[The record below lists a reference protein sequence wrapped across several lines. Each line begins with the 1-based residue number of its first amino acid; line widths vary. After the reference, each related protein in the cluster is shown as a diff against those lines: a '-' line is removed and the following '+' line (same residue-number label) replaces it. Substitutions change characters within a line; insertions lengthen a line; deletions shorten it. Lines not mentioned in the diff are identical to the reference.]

1 MHISGKIGIPVGI
14 VMLIIGGMI
23 AASSFG
29 TWEEAGKV
37 ENFMSEPS
45 TEIILEYIDEDGEGS
60 AGWYLMIQAE
70 YSVDNND
77 DDIVD
82 ACEGLNLTIT
92 DSKGN
97 SINSTNMSST
107 YGNIYC
113 GLDDNMKM
121 AGLDKSHVDFNDGW
135 MVVGIVCDT
144 LDNAEM
150 NGYWETSRNEN
161 GEEGEVWV
169 QTGENDR
176 CQIGEKYT
184 ISSDLEMILFDRDS
198 QAGLE
203 VRGFLELC
211 GGICCAICSLI
222 FLILAVIS
230 GFAMKPAP
238 QMMMPIGTGGGVVG
252 GVAPTVPVDS
262 TATSSSVPGTAVF
275 GAGPTMNVD
284 AAEPEP
290 SQGED
295 TMTAADSLKEKFL
308 AGAAERVSESDT
320 LGKE

>member
-14 VMLIIGGMI
+14 VLLIIGGLV
-23 AASSFG
+23 AASSFE
-29 TWEEAGKV
+29 TFEESEKI

-45 TEIILEYIDEDGEGS
+45 TEIILDYFDEDGEGS
-60 AGWYLMIQAE
+60 AGWFLMIQAE

-77 DDIVD
+77 DGIVD
-82 ACEGLNLTIT
+82 DCEGLNITIT

-97 SINSTNMSST
+97 NINSTNMSST
-107 YGNIYC
+107 FGNIYC
-113 GLDDNMKM
+113 GLDENMKM
-121 AGLDKSHVDFNDGW
+121 AGLDKSHVDIKDGW
-135 MVVGIVCDT
+135 MIVGIVCDT

-176 CQIGEKYT
+176 CEIGEQYT
-184 ISSDLEMILFDRDS
+184 ISSNQEMILFDRDK

-203 VRGFLELC
+203 VRGILQLC

-252 GVAPTVPVDS
+252 DVAPTVPIDS
-262 TATSSSVPGTAVF
+262 TATSSTVPGTAVF
-275 GAGPTMNVD
+275 GAGPIVGSSVATDDSDNDDSM
-284 AAEPEP
+284 A
-290 SQGED
+290 
-295 TMTAADSLKEKFL
+295 AADSLKEMFL
-308 AGAAERVSESDT
+308 AGAAEQVAEDVPE
-320 LGKE
+320 KE

>member
-14 VMLIIGGMI
+14 VLLIIGGLV
-23 AASSFG
+23 AASSFE
-29 TWEEAGKV
+29 TFEESEKI

-45 TEIILEYIDEDGEGS
+45 TEIVLEYIDEDEAGS
-60 AGWYLMIQAE
+60 AGWFLMIQAE

-77 DDIVD
+77 DGIVD
-82 ACEGLNLTIT
+82 DCEGLNITIT

-97 SINSTNMSST
+97 NINSTNMSST
-107 YGNIYC
+107 FGNIYC
-113 GLDDNMKM
+113 GLDENMKM
-121 AGLDKSHVDFNDGW
+121 AGLDKSHVDIKDGW
-135 MVVGIVCDT
+135 MIVGIVCDT

-169 QTGENDR
+169 QTDENDD
-176 CQIGEKYT
+176 CEIGEQYT
-184 ISSDLEMILFDRDS
+184 ISSNQEMILFDRDK

-203 VRGFLELC
+203 VRGILQLC

-252 GVAPTVPVDS
+252 GVAPTVPIDS
-262 TATSSSVPGTAVF
+262 TATSSTVPGTAVF
-275 GAGPTMNVD
+275 GAGPIVGSSVATDDSDNDDSM
-284 AAEPEP
+284 A
-290 SQGED
+290 
-295 TMTAADSLKEKFL
+295 AADSLKEMFL
-308 AGAAERVSESDT
+308 AGAAEQVAEDVPE
-320 LGKE
+320 KE

>member
-23 AASSFG
+23 AASSFS
-29 TWEEAGKV
+29 TWEEAEKI

-45 TEIILEYIDEDGEGS
+45 TEIVLEYIDEDEAGS
-60 AGWYLMIQAE
+60 AGWYVMIGWE
-70 YSVDNND
+70 YLIDSDND
-77 DDIVD
+77 GIID
-82 ACEGLNLTIT
+82 ACEDDGWNITIT
-92 DSKGN
+92 DSQGN
-97 SINSTNMSST
+97 DMNSTA
-107 YGNIYC
+107 GNIYC
-113 GLDDNMKM
+113 GIDDNGKM
-121 AGLDKSHVDFNDGW
+121 AELDKSHVDIKDGW
-135 MVVGIVCDT
+135 MIIGIVCDT
-144 LDNAEM
+144 LDDAGM

-184 ISSDLEMILFDRDS
+184 ISSNQPMILFDRDA

-203 VRGFLELC
+203 VRGFFELC
-211 GGICCAICSLI
+211 GGLCCAICSLI
-222 FLILAVIS
+222 FLIGAVIS
-230 GFAMKPAP
+230 GFVMKPAP

-275 GAGPTMNVD
+275 GAGPTANAD
-284 AAEPEP
+284 AIESETPSAEE
-290 SQGED
+290 SFS
-295 TMTAADSLKEKFL
+295 AADSLKQQFL
-308 AGAAERVSESDT
+308 AGAAERVEENNAPE
-320 LGKE
+320 KE

>member
-14 VMLIIGGMI
+14 VMLIIGGFI
-23 AASSFG
+23 AASSISSF
-29 TWEEAGKV
+29 EEAEKI

-45 TEIILEYIDEDGEGS
+45 TEIILEYIDEDDAGS

-70 YSVDNND
+70 YSVDNNGN
-77 DDIVD
+77 DIVD
-82 ACEGLNLTIT
+82 DCEGLNITIT

-97 SINSTNMSST
+97 NINSTNMSST

-135 MVVGIVCDT
+135 MIVGIVCDT

-150 NGYWETSRNEN
+150 NGYWETSPNEN

-176 CQIGEKYT
+176 CEIGEQYI
-184 ISSDLEMILFDRDS
+184 ISSNQEMILFDRDK

-203 VRGFLELC
+203 ARGILQLC

-252 GVAPTVPVDS
+252 GVAPTVPVDPN
-262 TATSSSVPGTAVF
+262 ATSSSVPGTAVF
-275 GAGPTMNVD
+275 GAGPSVNVD

-295 TMTAADSLKEKFL
+295 AMTVADSLKEKFL
-308 AGAAERVSESDT
+308 AGSADKITEAKDPS
-320 LGKE
+320 KE

>member
-14 VMLIIGGMI
+14 VLLIIGGLV
-23 AASSFG
+23 AASSFE
-29 TWEEAGKV
+29 TFEESEKI

-45 TEIILEYIDEDGEGS
+45 TEIVLEYVDEDGEGS

-70 YSVDNND
+70 YSVDNNGN
-77 DDIVD
+77 DIVD
-82 ACEGLNLTIT
+82 DCEGLNITIT

-97 SINSTNMSST
+97 NINSTNMSST

-121 AGLDKSHVDFNDGW
+121 AGLDKLHVDINDGW
-135 MVVGIVCDT
+135 MIVGIVCDT

-169 QTGENDR
+169 ETGENDR
-176 CQIGEKYT
+176 CEIGEKYT
-184 ISSDLEMILFDRDS
+184 ISSNQEMVLFDRDA

-203 VRGFLELC
+203 LRGILELC

-252 GVAPTVPVDS
+252 GVAPTVPIDS
-262 TATSSSVPGTAVF
+262 TATSSTVPGTAVF
-275 GAGPTMNVD
+275 GAGPIVGSSVATDDSDNDDSM
-284 AAEPEP
+284 A
-290 SQGED
+290 
-295 TMTAADSLKEKFL
+295 AADSLKEMFL
-308 AGAAERVSESDT
+308 AGAAEQVTEDMPE
-320 LGKE
+320 KE

>member
-14 VMLIIGGMI
+14 VMLIIGGLV
-23 AASSFG
+23 AASSIS
-29 TWEEAGKV
+29 TWEEAGKI

-45 TEIILEYIDEDGEGS
+45 TEIILEYVDEDGEGS

-70 YSVDNND
+70 YSVDNNGN
-77 DDIVD
+77 DIVD
-82 ACEGLNLTIT
+82 DCDGLNITIT

-97 SINSTNMSST
+97 NINSTNMSST

-135 MVVGIVCDT
+135 MIVGIVCDT

-176 CQIGEKYT
+176 CEIGEKYT
-184 ISSDLEMILFDRDS
+184 ISSGQEMVLFDRDT

-211 GGICCAICSLI
+211 GGICCVICSLI
-222 FLILAVIS
+222 FLIGAVIS

-238 QMMMPIGTGGGVVG
+238 QMMMPIGTGGGIVG
-252 GVAPTVPVDS
+252 GVAPTVPIDS
-262 TATSSSVPGTAVF
+262 TATSSTVPGTAVF
-275 GAGPTMNVD
+275 GAGPIVD
-284 AAEPEP
+284 SSVTTDDSVNDDSMA
-290 SQGED
+290 
-295 TMTAADSLKEKFL
+295 AADSLKEMFL
-308 AGAAERVSESDT
+308 AGAAEQVTEEVPD
-320 LGKE
+320 KE

>member
-14 VMLIIGGMI
+14 VMLIIGGLV
-23 AASSFG
+23 AASSIS
-29 TWEEAGKV
+29 TWEEAGKI
-37 ENFMSEPS
+37 ENFMSDPS

-70 YSVDNND
+70 YSVDNNGN
-77 DDIVD
+77 DIVD
-82 ACEGLNLTIT
+82 DCDSLNITIT

-97 SINSTNMSST
+97 NINSTNMNST

-121 AGLDKSHVDFNDGW
+121 AGLDKSHVDINDGW
-135 MVVGIVCDT
+135 MIVGIVCDT

-169 QTGENDR
+169 QTSENDR
-176 CQIGEKYT
+176 CEIGEQYT
-184 ISSDLEMILFDRDS
+184 ISSDLEMILFDRDT

-252 GVAPTVPVDS
+252 GVAPTVPIDS
-262 TATSSSVPGTAVF
+262 TATSSTVPGTAVF
-275 GAGPTMNVD
+275 GAGPIVGSSVATDDSDNDDSM
-284 AAEPEP
+284 A
-290 SQGED
+290 
-295 TMTAADSLKEKFL
+295 AADSLKEMFL
-308 AGAAERVSESDT
+308 AGAADQVTEDVPD
-320 LGKE
+320 KE

>member
-45 TEIILEYIDEDGEGS
+45 TEIILEYLDEDGEGS

-82 ACEGLNLTIT
+82 ACEGLNVTIT

-121 AGLDKSHVDFNDGW
+121 AGLDKLHVDFNDGW

-184 ISSDLEMILFDRDS
+184 ISSNQEMILFDRDA

-203 VRGFLELC
+203 VRGLLELC
-211 GGICCAICSLI
+211 GGLCCAICSCL
-222 FLILAVIS
+222 LYTSPSPRDLS
-230 GFAMKPAP
+230 TSR
-238 QMMMPIGTGGGVVG
+238 MP
-252 GVAPTVPVDS
+252 
-262 TATSSSVPGTAVF
+262 SSA
-275 GAGPTMNVD
+275 
-284 AAEPEP
+284 
-290 SQGED
+290 
-295 TMTAADSLKEKFL
+295 
-308 AGAAERVSESDT
+308 
-320 LGKE
+320 

>member
-14 VMLIIGGMI
+14 VLLIIGGLV
-23 AASSFG
+23 AASSIG
-29 TWEEAGKV
+29 TWEEAGKI

-45 TEIILEYIDEDGEGS
+45 TEIILEYIDEDEAGS

-77 DDIVD
+77 DGIVD
-82 ACEGLNLTIT
+82 DCEGLNITIT

-97 SINSTNMSST
+97 NINSTDMSST

-113 GLDDNMKM
+113 GLDENMKM
-121 AGLDKSHVDFNDGW
+121 AGLDKLHVDINDGW
-135 MVVGIVCDT
+135 MIVGIVCDT

-169 QTGENDR
+169 ETGENDR
-176 CQIGEKYT
+176 CEIGEKYT
-184 ISSDLEMILFDRDS
+184 ISSNQEMVLFDRDA

-203 VRGFLELC
+203 LRGILELC

-252 GVAPTVPVDS
+252 GVTPTVPIDP
-262 TATSSSVPGTAVF
+262 TATSSTVPGTAVF
-275 GAGPTMNVD
+275 GAGPIVGSSVATDDSDNVD
-284 AAEPEP
+284 SMA
-290 SQGED
+290 
-295 TMTAADSLKEKFL
+295 AADSLKEMFL
-308 AGAAERVSESDT
+308 AGAAEQVTEDMPE
-320 LGKE
+320 KE

>member
-14 VMLIIGGMI
+14 VMLIIGGLV
-23 AASSFG
+23 AASSIS
-29 TWEEAGKV
+29 TWEEAGKI

-70 YSVDNND
+70 YSVDNNGN
-77 DDIVD
+77 DIVD
-82 ACEGLNLTIT
+82 DCEDLNITIT

-97 SINSTNMSST
+97 NINSTNMSST

-113 GLDDNMKM
+113 GLDENMKM
-121 AGLDKSHVDFNDGW
+121 AGLDKSHVDINDGW
-135 MVVGIVCDT
+135 MIVGIVCDT

-176 CQIGEKYT
+176 CEIGEQYT
-184 ISSDLEMILFDRDS
+184 ISSDLEMILFDRDT

-203 VRGFLELC
+203 LRGILELC

-238 QMMMPIGTGGGVVG
+238 QMTMPIGTGGGVVG
-252 GVAPTVPVDS
+252 GVAPTVPIDS
-262 TATSSSVPGTAVF
+262 TATSSTVPGTAVF
-275 GAGPTMNVD
+275 GAGPIVGSSVATDDSDNDDSM
-284 AAEPEP
+284 A
-290 SQGED
+290 
-295 TMTAADSLKEKFL
+295 AADSLKEMFL
-308 AGAAERVSESDT
+308 AGAAEQVTEDMPE
-320 LGKE
+320 KE

>member
-14 VMLIIGGMI
+14 VMVIIGGLI

-45 TEIILEYIDEDGEGS
+45 TEIVLEYVDEDGEGS

-70 YSVDNND
+70 YSVDNNGNDTVD
-77 DDIVD
+77 D
-82 ACEGLNLTIT
+82 CEGLNITIT

-97 SINSTNMSST
+97 NINSTNMSST

-121 AGLDKSHVDFNDGW
+121 AGLDKLHVDINDGW
-135 MVVGIVCDT
+135 MIVGIVCDT
-144 LDNAEM
+144 LDNAGM

-184 ISSDLEMILFDRDS
+184 ISSNQEMILFDRDA

-203 VRGFLELC
+203 WRGVAELC
-211 GGICCAICSLI
+211 GGLCCAICSLI
-222 FLILAVIS
+222 FLIGAVIS
-230 GFAMKPAP
+230 GFVMKPAP

-252 GVAPTVPVDS
+252 GVAPTVPVDP

-275 GAGPTMNVD
+275 GAGPTANVD
-284 AAEPEP
+284 AVESEE
-290 SQGED
+290 SSSED
-295 TMTAADSLKEKFL
+295 TFSAADSLKEKFL
-308 AGAAERVSESDT
+308 AGAAERVSEDDT
-320 LGKE
+320 PGKE

>member
-14 VMLIIGGMI
+14 VLLIIGGLV
-23 AASSFG
+23 AASSFE
-29 TWEEAGKV
+29 TFEESEKI

-45 TEIILEYIDEDGEGS
+45 TEIILDYFDEDGEGS
-60 AGWYLMIQAE
+60 AGWFLMIQAE

-77 DDIVD
+77 DGIVD
-82 ACEGLNLTIT
+82 DCEGLNITIT

-97 SINSTNMSST
+97 NINSTNMSST
-107 YGNIYC
+107 FGNIYC
-113 GLDDNMKM
+113 GLDENMKM
-121 AGLDKSHVDFNDGW
+121 AGLDKSHVDIKDGW
-135 MVVGIVCDT
+135 MIVGIVCDT

-169 QTGENDR
+169 QTDENDD
-176 CQIGEKYT
+176 CEIGEQYT
-184 ISSDLEMILFDRDS
+184 ISSNQEMILFDRDK

-203 VRGFLELC
+203 VRGILQLC

-252 GVAPTVPVDS
+252 GVAPTVPIDS
-262 TATSSSVPGTAVF
+262 TATSSTVPGTAVF
-275 GAGPTMNVD
+275 GAGPIVGSSVATDDSDNDDSM
-284 AAEPEP
+284 A
-290 SQGED
+290 
-295 TMTAADSLKEKFL
+295 AADSLKEMFL
-308 AGAAERVSESDT
+308 AGAAEQVAEDVPE
-320 LGKE
+320 KE

>member
-14 VMLIIGGMI
+14 VLLIIGGLV
-23 AASSFG
+23 AASSFE
-29 TWEEAGKV
+29 TFEESEKI

-45 TEIILEYIDEDGEGS
+45 TEIILDYFDEDGEGS
-60 AGWYLMIQAE
+60 AGWFLMIQAE

-77 DDIVD
+77 DGIVD
-82 ACEGLNLTIT
+82 DCEGLNITIT

-97 SINSTNMSST
+97 NINSTNMSST
-107 YGNIYC
+107 FGNIYC
-113 GLDDNMKM
+113 GLDENMKM
-121 AGLDKSHVDFNDGW
+121 AGLDKSHVDIKDGW
-135 MVVGIVCDT
+135 MIVGIVCDT

-176 CQIGEKYT
+176 CEIGEQYT
-184 ISSDLEMILFDRDS
+184 ISSNQEMILFDRDK

-203 VRGFLELC
+203 VRGIIQLC

-252 GVAPTVPVDS
+252 GVAPTVPIDS
-262 TATSSSVPGTAVF
+262 TATSSTVPGTAVF
-275 GAGPTMNVD
+275 GAGPIVD
-284 AAEPEP
+284 SSVATDDSVNDDSMA
-290 SQGED
+290 
-295 TMTAADSLKEKFL
+295 AADSLKEMFL
-308 AGAAERVSESDT
+308 AGAAEQVTEDVPE
-320 LGKE
+320 KE

>member
-14 VMLIIGGMI
+14 VLLIIGGLV
-23 AASSFG
+23 AASSFE
-29 TWEEAGKV
+29 TFEESEKI

-45 TEIILEYIDEDGEGS
+45 TEIVLEYVDEDGEGS

-70 YSVDNND
+70 YSVDNNGN
-77 DDIVD
+77 DIVD
-82 ACEGLNLTIT
+82 DCEGLNITIT

-97 SINSTNMSST
+97 NINSTNMSST

-121 AGLDKSHVDFNDGW
+121 AGLDKLHVDINDGW
-135 MVVGIVCDT
+135 MIVGIVCDT

-176 CQIGEKYT
+176 CEIGEQYI
-184 ISSDLEMILFDRDS
+184 ISSNQEMILFDRDK

-203 VRGFLELC
+203 ARGILQLC

-252 GVAPTVPVDS
+252 GVAPTVPIDP
-262 TATSSSVPGTAVF
+262 TATSSTVPGTAVF
-275 GAGPTMNVD
+275 GAGPIVGSSVATDDSDNVD
-284 AAEPEP
+284 SMA
-290 SQGED
+290 
-295 TMTAADSLKEKFL
+295 AADSLKEMFL
-308 AGAAERVSESDT
+308 AGAAEQVTEDMPE
-320 LGKE
+320 KE

>member
-14 VMLIIGGMI
+14 VLLIIGGLV
-23 AASSFG
+23 AASSFE
-29 TWEEAGKV
+29 TFEESEKI

-45 TEIILEYIDEDGEGS
+45 TEIVLEYVDEDGEGS

-70 YSVDNND
+70 YSVDNNGN
-77 DDIVD
+77 DIVD
-82 ACEGLNLTIT
+82 DCEGLNITIT

-97 SINSTNMSST
+97 NINSTNMSST

-121 AGLDKSHVDFNDGW
+121 AGLDKLHVDINDGW
-135 MVVGIVCDT
+135 MIVGILCDT

-176 CQIGEKYT
+176 CGIGEQYT
-184 ISSDLEMILFDRDS
+184 ISSNQEMILFDRDK

-203 VRGFLELC
+203 VRGILQLC

-252 GVAPTVPVDS
+252 GVTPTVPIDP
-262 TATSSSVPGTAVF
+262 TATSSTVPGTAVF
-275 GAGPTMNVD
+275 GAGPIVGSSVATDDSDNDDSM
-284 AAEPEP
+284 A
-290 SQGED
+290 
-295 TMTAADSLKEKFL
+295 AADSLKEMFL
-308 AGAAERVSESDT
+308 AGAAKQVTEDVPE
-320 LGKE
+320 KE

>member
-23 AASSFG
+23 AASSFS
-29 TWEEAGKV
+29 TWEEAEKI

-45 TEIILEYIDEDGEGS
+45 TEIVLEYIDEDEAGS
-60 AGWYLMIQAE
+60 AGWYVMIGWE
-70 YSVDNND
+70 YLIDSDND
-77 DDIVD
+77 GVID
-82 ACEGLNLTIT
+82 ACEDDGWNITIT
-92 DSKGN
+92 DSQGN
-97 SINSTNMSST
+97 DMNSTA
-107 YGNIYC
+107 GNIYC
-113 GLDDNMKM
+113 GIDDNEKM
-121 AGLDKSHVDFNDGW
+121 AGLDKSHVDIKDGW
-135 MVVGIVCDT
+135 MIVGIVCDT
-144 LDNAEM
+144 LDDAGM

-184 ISSDLEMILFDRDS
+184 ISSNQQMILFDRDA

-211 GGICCAICSLI
+211 GGLCCAICSLI
-222 FLILAVIS
+222 FLIGAVIS
-230 GFAMKPAP
+230 GFVMKPAP

-252 GVAPTVPVDS
+252 GVAPTVPVDP

-275 GAGPTMNVD
+275 GAGPTVNAD
-284 AAEPEP
+284 AIESEKPSAEE
-290 SQGED
+290 SFS
-295 TMTAADSLKEKFL
+295 AADSLKQQFL
-308 AGAAERVSESDT
+308 AGAAERVAENNAPE
-320 LGKE
+320 KE

>member
-14 VMLIIGGMI
+14 VLLIIGGLV
-23 AASSFG
+23 AASSIG
-29 TWEEAGKV
+29 TWEEAGKI

-45 TEIILEYIDEDGEGS
+45 TEIILEYIDEDEAGS

-77 DDIVD
+77 DGIVD
-82 ACEGLNLTIT
+82 DCEGLNITIT

-97 SINSTNMSST
+97 NINSTDMSST

-113 GLDDNMKM
+113 GLDENMKM
-121 AGLDKSHVDFNDGW
+121 AGLDKSHVDINDGW
-135 MVVGIVCDT
+135 MVVGILCDT

-176 CQIGEKYT
+176 CEIGEQYI
-184 ISSDLEMILFDRDS
+184 ISSNQEMILFDRDK

-203 VRGFLELC
+203 ARGILQLC

-252 GVAPTVPVDS
+252 GVAPTVPIDS
-262 TATSSSVPGTAVF
+262 TATSSTVPGTAVF
-275 GAGPTMNVD
+275 GAGPIVGSSVSTDDSVNDDSM
-284 AAEPEP
+284 A
-290 SQGED
+290 
-295 TMTAADSLKEKFL
+295 AADSLKEMFL
-308 AGAAERVSESDT
+308 AGAAEQVTEDVPD
-320 LGKE
+320 KE

>member
-14 VMLIIGGMI
+14 VLLIIGGLV
-23 AASSFG
+23 AASSFE
-29 TWEEAGKV
+29 TFEESEKI

-45 TEIILEYIDEDGEGS
+45 TEIVLEYVDEDGEGS

-70 YSVDNND
+70 YSVDNNGN
-77 DDIVD
+77 DIVD
-82 ACEGLNLTIT
+82 DCEGLNITIT

-97 SINSTNMSST
+97 NINSTNMSST

-121 AGLDKSHVDFNDGW
+121 AGLDKLHVDINDGW
-135 MVVGIVCDT
+135 MIVGIVCDT

-176 CQIGEKYT
+176 CEIGEQYT
-184 ISSDLEMILFDRDS
+184 ISSNQEMILFDRDK

-203 VRGFLELC
+203 VRGILQLC

-252 GVAPTVPVDS
+252 GVAPTVPIDS
-262 TATSSSVPGTAVF
+262 TATSSTVPGTAVF
-275 GAGPTMNVD
+275 GAGPIVD
-284 AAEPEP
+284 SSVATDDSVNDDSMA
-290 SQGED
+290 
-295 TMTAADSLKEKFL
+295 AADSLKQMFL
-308 AGAAERVSESDT
+308 AGAAEQVTEDMPE
-320 LGKE
+320 KE

>member
-14 VMLIIGGMI
+14 VLLIIGGLV
-23 AASSFG
+23 AASSFE
-29 TWEEAGKV
+29 TFEESEKI

-45 TEIILEYIDEDGEGS
+45 TEIVLEYTDEDEAGS
-60 AGWYLMIQAE
+60 AGWYVMIGWE
-70 YSVDNND
+70 YLIDSDNNGV
-77 DDIVD
+77 ID
-82 ACEGLNLTIT
+82 ACEDEGWNITIT
-92 DSKGN
+92 DSQGN
-97 SINSTNMSST
+97 DMNSTS
-107 YGNIYC
+107 GNIYC
-113 GLDDNMKM
+113 GIDDNGKM
-121 AGLDKSHVDFNDGW
+121 AELDKTHVDIKDGW
-135 MVVGIVCDT
+135 MIVGIVCDT

-176 CQIGEKYT
+176 CGIGEQYT
-184 ISSDLEMILFDRDS
+184 ISSNQEMILFDRDK

-203 VRGFLELC
+203 VRGILQLC

>member
-14 VMLIIGGMI
+14 VLLIIGGLV
-23 AASSFG
+23 AASSFE
-29 TWEEAGKV
+29 TFEESEKI

-45 TEIILEYIDEDGEGS
+45 TEIVLEYVDEDGEGS

-70 YSVDNND
+70 YSVDNNGN
-77 DDIVD
+77 DIVD
-82 ACEGLNLTIT
+82 DCEGLNITIT

-97 SINSTNMSST
+97 NINSTNMSST

-121 AGLDKSHVDFNDGW
+121 AGLDKLHVDINDGW
-135 MVVGIVCDT
+135 MIVGIVCDT

-176 CQIGEKYT
+176 CGIGEQYT
-184 ISSDLEMILFDRDS
+184 ISSNQEMILFDRDK

-203 VRGFLELC
+203 VRGILQLC

-252 GVAPTVPVDS
+252 GVTPTVPIDP
-262 TATSSSVPGTAVF
+262 TATSSTVPGTAVF
-275 GAGPTMNVD
+275 GAGPIVGSSVATDDSDNDDSM
-284 AAEPEP
+284 A
-290 SQGED
+290 
-295 TMTAADSLKEKFL
+295 AADSLKEMFL
-308 AGAAERVSESDT
+308 AGAAEQVTEDMPE
-320 LGKE
+320 KE

>member
-14 VMLIIGGMI
+14 VMLIIGGFI
-23 AASSFG
+23 AASSFE
-29 TWEEAGKV
+29 TFEESEKI

-45 TEIILEYIDEDGEGS
+45 TEIVLEYIDEDEAGS
-60 AGWYLMIQAE
+60 AGWYVMIQAE
-70 YSVDNND
+70 YSVDNNG

-82 ACEGLNLTIT
+82 ACDGLNITIT
-92 DSKGN
+92 DSQGN
-97 SINSTNMSST
+97 NMNSTS
-107 YGNIYC
+107 GNIYC

-135 MVVGIVCDT
+135 MIVGIVCDT

-169 QTGENDR
+169 QTGENDD
-176 CQIGEKYT
+176 CEIGEKYT
-184 ISSDLEMILFDRDS
+184 ISSNQQMILFDRDA

-203 VRGFLELC
+203 VRGIFQLC

-222 FLILAVIS
+222 FLIGAVIS
-230 GFAMKPAP
+230 GFVMKPAP

-252 GVAPTVPVDS
+252 GVAPTVPVDP
-262 TATSSSVPGTAVF
+262 TATSSSVPGTVVF
-275 GAGPTMNVD
+275 GAGPTVNVD
-284 AAEPEP
+284 AAESEN
-290 SQGED
+290 SSEEE
-295 TMTAADSLKEKFL
+295 TFSAADSLKEQFL
-308 AGAAERVSESDT
+308 AGAAERVAENNAPE
-320 LGKE
+320 KE